1 MDRRY
6 EELTEHR
13 IKEQREVPEL
23 LRGEIFGQAVTIG
36 AYNIP
41 DSPEYIGS
49 KKTKHDTYHYFRD
62 ADGKYYFESERIME
76 FDRQIRESQKRRHE
90 KKYSKKAASGN

>member
-6 EELTEHR
+6 EELTERR

-49 KKTKHDTYHYFRD
+49 RKTEHDTYHYFRD
-62 ADGKYYFESERIME
+62 ADGKY
-76 FDRQIRESQKRRHE
+76 E